1 MQSKVEAYDMSPCRD
16 KSPKVG
22 FRPTTPQKEAGC
34 LMDPVGKDM
43 VHGTRPIEREDD
55 KPPVSLPKAAIHW
68 CWATAA
74 ADPPDEPPGTR
85 RCSQGFRVARYA
97 EVSVVLPIPNSSR
110 FVFPSIIAPEACS
123 ETKMS

>member
-1 MQSKVEAYDMSPCRD
+1 MQSKDEAYDMSPCRD

-74 ADPPDEPPGTR
+74 ADPPDEPPTDKFLLI
-85 RCSQGFRVARYA
+85 GFIH
-97 EVSVVLPIPNSSR
+97 LP
-110 FVFPSIIAPEACS
+110 
-123 ETKMS
+123 